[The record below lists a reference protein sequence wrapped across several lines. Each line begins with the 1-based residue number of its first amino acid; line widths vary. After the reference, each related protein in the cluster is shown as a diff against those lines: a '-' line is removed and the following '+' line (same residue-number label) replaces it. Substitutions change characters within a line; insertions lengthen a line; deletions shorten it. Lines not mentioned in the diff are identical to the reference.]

1 MDQIVAP
8 VSAPNTTRLQLLRS
22 AGSLFAAHGYAGA
35 SIAAISHELGITK
48 QALLHH
54 FGSKDALYAQAV
66 EQTAFEVLTLFFDVM
81 EDDSPAEDQLE
92 AFCDQLTMRMVKDAA
107 PAKLL
112 LREMLDHALTPKSEG
127 RSFATLLESLV
138 ATVQATER
146 WKSAGVQGALAVVSQ
161 LFGAAVLVHAAN
173 DTMIGVFGPTAEAGA
188 RDQSA
193 AIFTGVVSATL
204 RN

>member
-8 VSAPNTTRLQLLRS
+8 SAAPTTTRLQLLRS
-22 AGSLFAAHGYAGA
+22 ARSLFAAHGYAGA
-35 SIAAISHELGITK
+35 SIAAISQELGVTK

-54 FGSKDALYAQAV
+54 FGSKDALYAEAV
-66 EQTAFEVLTLFFDVM
+66 EQTASEVLALLFDVM

-92 AFCDQLTMRMVKDAA
+92 AFCDQLTMRMARDAA

-146 WKSAGVQGALAVVSQ
+146 WQETGVQGAVAVVSQ

-173 DTMIGVFGPTAEAGA
+173 DTLSGLFGPAAEAGA

-193 AIFTGVVSATL
+193 GIFTGLVSATL
-204 RN
+204 RD